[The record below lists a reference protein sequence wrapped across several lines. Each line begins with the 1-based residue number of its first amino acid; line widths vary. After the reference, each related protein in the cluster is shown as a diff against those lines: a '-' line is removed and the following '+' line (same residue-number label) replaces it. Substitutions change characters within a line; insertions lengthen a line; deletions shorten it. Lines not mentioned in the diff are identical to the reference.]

1 MQPRPLT
8 AYTINVDE
16 TLARVSDAL
25 QSALD
30 KLPNSN
36 IEITDDVKD
45 TLMAQIADAVGGALE
60 TISANLED
68 LSNLDGMNF
77 GASAGE
83 TFTQVDTTSGS
94 GSQISFCSVG
104 CWDKTIPIQNSTRN
118 RRHGYLYRNTLP
130 KKSLIDAQP
139 CRHKA

>member
-36 IEITDDVKD
+36 IEITDDVKGYTHGTNCRCRGRCPRND
-45 TLMAQIADAVGGALE
+45 
-60 TISANLED
+60 
-68 LSNLDGMNF
+68 F
-77 GASAGE
+77 G
-83 TFTQVDTTSGS
+83 
-94 GSQISFCSVG
+94 
-104 CWDKTIPIQNSTRN
+104 
-118 RRHGYLYRNTLP
+118 
-130 KKSLIDAQP
+130 QP
-139 CRHKA
+139 

>member
-45 TLMAQIADAVGGALE
+45 TLMAQIADAVDGALE
-60 TISANLED
+60 TISANLEA

-83 TFTQVDTTSGS
+83 TFTQVDTSSGS
-94 GSQISFCSVG
+94 GSQISFYSIG
-104 CWDKTIPIQNSTRN
+104 CWDETIPIQNSIRN
-118 RRHGYLYRNTLP
+118 RSNFE
-130 KKSLIDAQP
+130 SV
-139 CRHKA
+139 